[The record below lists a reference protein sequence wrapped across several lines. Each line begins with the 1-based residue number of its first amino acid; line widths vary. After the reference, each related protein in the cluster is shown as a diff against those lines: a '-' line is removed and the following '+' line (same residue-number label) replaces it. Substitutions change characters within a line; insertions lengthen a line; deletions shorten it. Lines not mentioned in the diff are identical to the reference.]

1 MRPATVAIALLAAG
15 QAACAA
21 QPGQVISRPNDRPDV
36 PARPARQ
43 EVLARV
49 VVTPREAASVDELL
63 DRASR
68 RLQAG
73 EAAEAARAFDR
84 LFALDPDG
92 PLAAQALL
100 QSATAHERA
109 GDREASARRLE
120 QLAERFPRH
129 ALAREALVRTVR
141 LRAFLEQWT
150 RAGQAASL
158 LLMRYADLRPFESVV
173 ALSGRALALVAAGD
187 VDRALYYV
195 EQART
200 VVEDHG
206 LDAAGRL
213 PRDLAQLYFALGEI
227 RRIRAERIQFVPLPG
242 DFPAELERRCQLL
255 LDAQSAY
262 SDTMR
267 AYDAHWS
274 AMAGYRVG
282 QLYQKL
288 HEELMRLPVP
298 ATADTPERRQL
309 FEGAMRLRY
318 AVLLSKALAMMEH
331 TLAMAARTGERSEW
345 VWRTEQAKRAIQRAM
360 QAEQEAIDRLPY
372 TREQLRAALDR
383 LARQKAAAAGRMGE

>member
-1 MRPATVAIALLAAG
+1 
-15 QAACAA
+15 
-21 QPGQVISRPNDRPDV
+21 
-36 PARPARQ
+36 
-43 EVLARV
+43 
-49 VVTPREAASVDELL
+49 
-63 DRASR
+63 
-68 RLQAG
+68 LQAG
-73 EAAEAARAFDR
+73 DAAEAARAFDR